1 MKKKEIIKRIARLIA
16 KYKLRLLLSLML
28 AIVIVVSTLLV
39 PIFIASAVDSIIG
52 VREVDFIAL
61 RTNIFYIIAAILVT
75 VLSQWFMND
84 INNSIVYHI
93 VKDLRDQSFAKIQR
107 LPVAY
112 IDFHSHGD
120 IVSKII
126 NDIDQFSEG
135 LLLGFSQFF
144 TGILTI
150 VITLVF
156 MFLLHPMITLLV
168 ICLTPLSMFIAT
180 FITRKTYVYYREQA
194 SARGSV
200 TGLVNEM
207 IQGIGTVKLF
217 GMEEQVCEMMKK
229 ENAYLQKTSI
239 MAIFFSS
246 ITNPST
252 RFVNAVIYA
261 TVAISGAL
269 TVLQGGFSI
278 GSLTGFLSYAQ
289 QYTKPFNE
297 ISGVVAELQN
307 SIACAERVFTI
318 LETEEYAK
326 DIAQPLPLQD
336 IKGEV
341 ILKEVD
347 FSYSADKSF
356 MKNLNL
362 EVNAGESVAIVG
374 PTGCGKTTLINLLM
388 RFYEINGGSICVDGK
403 DIRDV
408 RRKELISNYGMV
420 LQDTWIKPAS
430 VKDNIAM
437 AKPDASME
445 EIVNAAKKASAH
457 GFISKLPKEYDTLLG
472 GEYDILSAGQKQ
484 LICIARVMLAPPP
497 ILILDEATSS
507 IDTRT
512 ELKIGRAFH
521 DLMQGRTS
529 FVVAHRLSTIKDADT
544 IIVMKDGQI
553 IEKGNHEAL
562 LGTKGFYYELYQSQF
577 AKV

>member
-16 KYKLRLLLSLML
+16 KYKLRLLFSLML

-52 VREVDFIAL
+52 VQEVDFIAL

-75 VLSQWFMND
+75 ALSQWLMND

-362 EVNAGESVAIVG
+362 AVNAGESVAIVG

-388 RFYEINGGSICVDGK
+388 RFYEMNGGSICIDGK

-457 GFISKLPKEYDTLLG
+457 GFISKLPKGYDTLLG

-553 IEKGNHEAL
+553 IEKGNHEEL

>member
-75 VLSQWFMND
+75 ALSQWLMND

-112 IDFHSHGD
+112 IDFHRHGD

-156 MFLLHPMITLLV
+156 MFLLHPMITVIV

-388 RFYEINGGSICVDGK
+388 RFYEMNGGSICIDGK

-457 GFISKLPKEYDTLLG
+457 GFISKLPKGYDTFLG

-529 FVVAHRLSTIKDADT
+529 FVVAHRLSTVKDADT

-562 LGTKGFYYELYQSQF
+562 LGAKGFYYELYQSQF

>member
-1 MKKKEIIKRIARLIA
+1 MRKKGIIKKIALLIS
-16 KYKLRLLLSLML
+16 KYKFRLAISFSL
-28 AIVIVVSTLLV
+28 AIVITVSTLLL
-39 PIFIASAVDSIIG
+39 PIFIASAVDSIVG
-52 VREVDFIAL
+52 VGYVDFTSLKKILIYMILA
-61 RTNIFYIIAAILVT
+61 IFTTAV
-75 VLSQWFMND
+75 SQWCMNY

-107 LPVAY
+107 LPVSY

-156 MFLLHPMITLLV
+156 MFSLNPMITLLV
-168 ICLTPLSMFIAT
+168 ICLTPLSMFIAA
-180 FITRKTYVYYREQA
+180 FITRKTYVYYKEQA
-194 SARGSV
+194 EARGRV
-200 TGLVNEM
+200 TGLTNEM
-207 IQGIGTVKLF
+207 IQGIGTVKIF
-217 GMEEQVCEMMKK
+217 GMEEEIGEMMKK
-229 ENAYLQKTSI
+229 ENADLQKASV

-252 RFVNAVIYA
+252 RFINALIYA
-261 TVAISGAL
+261 AVGISGAMM
-269 TVLQGGFSI
+269 VLRGSLSI
-278 GSLTGFLSYAQ
+278 GSLTGFLNYAG

-297 ISGVVAELQN
+297 ISGVLAELQN
-307 SIACAERVFTI
+307 SIACAERVFDI
-318 LETEEYAK
+318 LEEKEYEK
-326 DIAQPLPLQD
+326 DIKNPLPLHN

-341 ILKEVD
+341 HLQNVA
-347 FSYSADKSF
+347 FSYSEDKRF

-362 EVNAGESVAIVG
+362 EVKAGESVAIVG

-388 RFYEINGGSICVDGK
+388 RFYEINGGSICIDAK
-403 DIRDV
+403 DIRDI

-430 VKDNIAM
+430 VRDNIAM

-445 EIVNAAKKASAH
+445 EIIAAAKEASAH
-457 GFISKLPKEYDTLLG
+457 GFISKLPQGYDTVIG
-472 GEYDILSAGQKQ
+472 GKSDTLSAGQKQ
-484 LICIARVMLAPPP
+484 LICIARVMLSPPP

-512 ELKIGRAFH
+512 ELKISRAFH
-521 DLMQGRTS
+521 KLMQGRTS

-544 IIVMKDGQI
+544 IIVMKDGNI
-553 IEKGNHEAL
+553 IEKGNHVTL
-562 LGTKGFYYELYQSQF
+562 LGNKGFYYELYQSQF
-577 AKV
+577 ARV